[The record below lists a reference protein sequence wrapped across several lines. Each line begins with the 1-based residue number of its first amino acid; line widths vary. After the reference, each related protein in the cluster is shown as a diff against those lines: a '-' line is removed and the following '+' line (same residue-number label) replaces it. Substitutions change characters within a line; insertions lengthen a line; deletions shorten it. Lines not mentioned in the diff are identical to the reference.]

1 MTTQLRE
8 RARLLTIEEE
18 TATDARRHQISVTE
32 VGDYNLILGGLN
44 EFQEVL
50 KARKTLE
57 GKRPQSALEYAFWKS
72 VESRAGGKL
81 DTKNSGKEQTNG
93 KGMNCMQNF
102 SKIADAL
109 MGMCPPHHE
118 VHQWLV
124 QQVRPWKDLAA
135 AIYDVGCFLKSQKK
149 RSRLVCDAKLFALWM
164 SWQCAFPG
172 MKFNKFHGM
181 FCCIRRFVH
190 TYEMTGRISEES
202 NEAFNATLAHV
213 KTRLRCMPTTSTR
226 IETTNARTQ
235 SNLNGEVLD
244 VKVELQDSLK
254 GKKRGTYKARV
265 RVIDEMRL
273 SSIEDDCVEFK
284 GEMYLKLTSGNL
296 MPKVWG
302 DLYHWFGSAIAPKE
316 WREGLASTAPSS
328 FSSVD
333 RAKEGITQF

>member
-1 MTTQLRE
+1 M
-8 RARLLTIEEE
+8 A
-18 TATDARRHQISVTE
+18 
-32 VGDYNLILGGLN
+32 
-44 EFQEVL
+44 
-50 KARKTLE
+50 
-57 GKRPQSALEYAFWKS
+57 
-72 VESRAGGKL
+72 
-81 DTKNSGKEQTNG
+81 
-93 KGMNCMQNF
+93 
-102 SKIADAL
+102 
-109 MGMCPPHHE
+109 
-118 VHQWLV
+118 
-124 QQVRPWKDLAA
+124 
-135 AIYDVGCFLKSQKK
+135 
-149 RSRLVCDAKLFALWM
+149 
-164 SWQCAFPG
+164 
-172 MKFNKFHGM
+172 
-181 FCCIRRFVH
+181 
-190 TYEMTGRISEES
+190 GRISEES
-202 NEAFNATLAHV
+202 NEAFNTTLANV

-244 VKVELQDSLK
+244 HKVELQDSLK

-265 RVIDEMRL
+265 RLIDEMRL